1 MLRFSEIG
9 LFLVP
14 FALYATWLVL
24 GRRTP
29 PLLVWGALALTLAMG
44 VGTVWFGLANRLGR
58 NESYVPA
65 AVVDGHLVPG
75 HGVAPSQPRRP
86 LL

>member
-14 FALYATWLVL
+14 FALYASWLVL
-24 GRRTP
+24 GRRLP
-29 PLLVWGALALTLAMG
+29 AMLVWGAVALTVAMG
-44 VGTVWFGLANRLGR
+44 VGTVWFGLVNRLGR
-58 NESYVPA
+58 NETYVPA
-65 AVVDGHLVPG
+65 AVVNGRLVPG
-75 HGVAPSQPRRP
+75 HGAAPSRPRRP